1 MKKSKNW
8 LSHKL
13 KDDGDLVN
21 KFTVKP
27 AILNEVIENPYSL
40 PTAFYETMGK
50 AYEPPKR
57 ARIVDADTV
66 ISEGAGEILDFDE
79 ETGEVKGRR
88 EGGKE
93 TEKIGV
99 LEKEVEEEVK
109 EEEVKVDVVVKV
121 RKICDVFEFG
131 LCSMMKYLRFMRCLT
146 TATSTCKRKRSA
158 LKRDQYALSV
168 SPIMRLRAPQPPLI
182 RLHRLVPSTSSL

>member
-1 MKKSKNW
+1 MKKSKTW

-57 ARIVDADTV
+57 GRIVDADMV
-66 ISEGAGEILDFDE
+66 ISEGAGEILEFDE
-79 ETGEVKGRR
+79 ETGVVKGRR
-88 EGGKE
+88 EGKE

-99 LEKEVEEEVK
+99 LEKEVEEEVN

-121 RKICDVFEFG
+121 REICDVFEFG
-131 LCSMMKYLRFMRCLT
+131 LCSMMKYL
-146 TATSTCKRKRSA
+146 
-158 LKRDQYALSV
+158 DV
-168 SPIMRLRAPQPPLI
+168 V
-182 RLHRLVPSTSSL
+182 LHV